1 MKNAYGEE
9 AKKRWRWV
17 QTFYGDSCEDVDNR
31 INEVARFTGAKI
43 IQITSCIQKN
53 ALRGDSYIVSVIFEA
68 RAKNHDHAPD

>member
-17 QTFYGDSCEDVDNR
+17 QTFCGDTSEEVDHS
-31 INEVARFTGAKI
+31 INEIARFTDADI

-53 ALRGDSYIVSVIFEA
+53 ILRQDSYIVSVIFEVKRFEEKA
-68 RAKNHDHAPD
+68 DG